1 MGRNRPERQSGR
13 VLAVKLGVVLV
24 GLVILLAL
32 GYAGGRY
39 LEKRRY
45 TETRG
50 ELKDGF
56 GEVPTVEID
65 GVTYE
70 QKMNVTSLLMIG
82 IDKRSTDENK
92 SYRDGGQS
100 DFLLLLVLDHKNKT
114 IHQLQIDRDT
124 MTSVNVLGLFGNS
137 AGSRVMQICLSHGYG
152 MDRQERCKN
161 TLSAVQGLLGCPE
174 LESYMEIPLDAIAAL
189 NDLGIRAGSVYGTSV
204 GALNA
209 AMYAQDDMTTAEALW
224 SSIRLSDVV
233 SEESLAIADDAENI
247 FDHPEKLLEFIT
259 RYAHQ
264 KGVDVSPLMEILHRL
279 IDEDRVRRSG
289 VRLGVVTTRFPS
301 LAMVEKR
308 LEEME
313 AGSLHDWLMASA
325 SCFPIFPMKQVGG
338 DRYID
343 GGFCDNTPVEMAVR
357 SGARDIIAIDIG
369 KHRSHTQ
376 YDRRPNV
383 TYIRTSQPLGGL
395 LTLDSALSARNRTL
409 GYNDV
414 MRAFGRMRGVSYAF
428 DAVDA
433 QALYTRAQDYVVRLT
448 QVEMAFAHSN
458 ALTRK
463 RETAAPFFSL
473 LEEELPEKADGIDYF
488 LRGCELCAQAAEVN
502 PAQVLTFAA
511 LRDELRARLPL
522 EKAESMLGSL
532 LGGRIG
538 VLFAKPQI
546 DRRLVIAC
554 LYQVLLR
561 EGSFSPLALRTLSA
575 FPREML
581 CAMTLQ
587 SIL

>member
-1 MGRNRPERQSGR
+1 MRAFIPS
-13 VLAVKLGVVLV
+13 
-24 GLVILLAL
+24 
-32 GYAGGRY
+32 
-39 LEKRRY
+39 
-45 TETRG
+45 ETA
-50 ELKDGF
+50 
-56 GEVPTVEID
+56 
-65 GVTYE
+65 
-70 QKMNVTSLLMIG
+70 
-82 IDKRSTDENK
+82 
-92 SYRDGGQS
+92 
-100 DFLLLLVLDHKNKT
+100 LVLGGGGAKGAYE
-114 IHQLQIDRDT
+114 
-124 MTSVNVLGLFGNS
+124 VG
-137 AGSRVMQICLSHGYG
+137 
-152 MDRQERCKN
+152 
-161 TLSAVQGLLGCPE
+161 
-174 LESYMEIPLDAIAAL
+174 AIAAL
-189 NDLGIRAGSVYGTSV
+189 DALGVKAGSVFGTSV
-204 GALNA
+204 GALHA
-209 AMYAQDDMTTAEALW
+209 AMYAQGSMDAAAELW

-463 RETAAPFFSL
+463 RESAAPFFSL
-473 LEEELPEKADGIDYF
+473 LEEELPEKADGIDSVSYTH
-488 LRGCELCAQAAEVN
+488 
-502 PAQVLTFAA
+502 LT
-511 LRDELRARLPL
+511 LPTTPY
-522 EKAESMLGSL
+522 
-532 LGGRIG
+532 
-538 VLFAKPQI
+538 V
-546 DRRLVIAC
+546 
-554 LYQVLLR
+554 
-561 EGSFSPLALRTLSA
+561 
-575 FPREML
+575 
-581 CAMTLQ
+581 
-587 SIL
+587 

>member
-1 MGRNRPERQSGR
+1 MRAFIPS
-13 VLAVKLGVVLV
+13 
-24 GLVILLAL
+24 
-32 GYAGGRY
+32 
-39 LEKRRY
+39 
-45 TETRG
+45 ETA
-50 ELKDGF
+50 
-56 GEVPTVEID
+56 
-65 GVTYE
+65 
-70 QKMNVTSLLMIG
+70 
-82 IDKRSTDENK
+82 
-92 SYRDGGQS
+92 
-100 DFLLLLVLDHKNKT
+100 LVLGGGGAKGAYE
-114 IHQLQIDRDT
+114 
-124 MTSVNVLGLFGNS
+124 VG
-137 AGSRVMQICLSHGYG
+137 
-152 MDRQERCKN
+152 
-161 TLSAVQGLLGCPE
+161 
-174 LESYMEIPLDAIAAL
+174 AIAAL
-189 NDLGIRAGSVYGTSV
+189 DALGVKAGSVFGTSV
-204 GALNA
+204 GALHA
-209 AMYAQDDMTTAEALW
+209 AMYAQGSMDAAAELW

-313 AGSLHDWLMASA
+313 AGSLHDWL
-325 SCFPIFPMKQVGG
+325 
-338 DRYID
+338 
-343 GGFCDNTPVEMAVR
+343 
-357 SGARDIIAIDIG
+357 DIG

-463 RETAAPFFSL
+463 RESAAPFFSL

>member
-1 MGRNRPERQSGR
+1 MRAFIPS
-13 VLAVKLGVVLV
+13 
-24 GLVILLAL
+24 
-32 GYAGGRY
+32 
-39 LEKRRY
+39 
-45 TETRG
+45 ETA
-50 ELKDGF
+50 
-56 GEVPTVEID
+56 
-65 GVTYE
+65 
-70 QKMNVTSLLMIG
+70 
-82 IDKRSTDENK
+82 
-92 SYRDGGQS
+92 
-100 DFLLLLVLDHKNKT
+100 LVLGGGGAKGAYE
-114 IHQLQIDRDT
+114 
-124 MTSVNVLGLFGNS
+124 VG
-137 AGSRVMQICLSHGYG
+137 
-152 MDRQERCKN
+152 
-161 TLSAVQGLLGCPE
+161 
-174 LESYMEIPLDAIAAL
+174 AIAAL
-189 NDLGIRAGSVYGTSV
+189 DALGVKAGSVFGTSV
-204 GALNA
+204 GALHA
-209 AMYAQDDMTTAEALW
+209 AMYAQGSMDAAAELW

-448 QVEMAFAHSN
+448 QAGDGVRPFQRADAEAGERRAVLFPAGGG
-458 ALTRK
+458 
-463 RETAAPFFSL
+463 TAGKGGRHRLFPAR
-473 LEEELPEKADGIDYF
+473 
-488 LRGCELCAQAAEVN
+488 LR
-502 PAQVLTFAA
+502 A
-511 LRDELRARLPL
+511 LRAGGGGQPGAGADVRRA
-522 EKAESMLGSL
+522 A
-532 LGGRIG
+532 GR
-538 VLFAKPQI
+538 AARAP
-546 DRRLVIAC
+546 A
-554 LYQVLLR
+554 
-561 EGSFSPLALRTLSA
+561 A
-575 FPREML
+575 
-581 CAMTLQ
+581 
-587 SIL
+587 